1 MELTFHNN
9 YKEESDK
16 EIVEKIITVPY
27 NEEAAAYLLYNRYD
41 PLLFKLYRK
50 IFDKNLSWYDDC
62 LGDLFDYLKGKN
74 QDWNKLRTFEW
85 RCNFGPWLGR
95 TANNR
100 FLEIKPYLIGK
111 IQNPISIDDDEDRT
125 PIQLPDNGFEDYEQL
140 QKKIMLLEAIGM
152 LKDPDQKFV
161 ILKRLQ
167 GYNSKE
173 IAELLTKA
181 WEKHGV
187 KKYDNKG
194 NFVVPTSGYV
204 DVRTQRA
211 KDRLKEIIIKLY

>member
-1 MELTFHNN
+1 MELAFHNN

-111 IQNPISIDDDEDRT
+111 IQDR
-125 PIQLPDNGFEDYEQL
+125 
-140 QKKIMLLEAIGM
+140 K
-152 LKDPDQKFV
+152 
-161 ILKRLQ
+161 
-167 GYNSKE
+167 S
-173 IAELLTKA
+173 
-181 WEKHGV
+181 
-187 KKYDNKG
+187 
-194 NFVVPTSGYV
+194 VV
-204 DVRTQRA
+204 
-211 KDRLKEIIIKLY
+211 

>member
-111 IQNPISIDDDEDRT
+111 IQNSISIDDDEDRT
-125 PIQLPDNGFEDYEQL
+125 PVQLPDNGVEDYEQL

-194 NFVVPTSGYV
+194 NLVVPTSGYV
-204 DVRTQRA
+204 DVRT
-211 KDRLKEIIIKLY
+211 

>member
-111 IQNPISIDDDEDRT
+111 IQNSISIDDDEDRT
-125 PIQLPDNGFEDYEQL
+125 PVQLPDNGFEDRYAAVIIYILIRVSNPVVLICYEEVLKGAFRQC
-140 QKKIMLLEAIGM
+140 IYCSILLSP
-152 LKDPDQKFV
+152 L
-161 ILKRLQ
+161 
-167 GYNSKE
+167 
-173 IAELLTKA
+173 
-181 WEKHGV
+181 
-187 KKYDNKG
+187 
-194 NFVVPTSGYV
+194 
-204 DVRTQRA
+204 
-211 KDRLKEIIIKLY
+211 

>member
-74 QDWNKLRTFEW
+74 QDWNKLRTLV
-85 RCNFGPWLGR
+85 R
-95 TANNR
+95 
-100 FLEIKPYLIGK
+100 
-111 IQNPISIDDDEDRT
+111 QNCKQSFPGNQTISDR
-125 PIQLPDNGFEDYEQL
+125 
-140 QKKIMLLEAIGM
+140 K
-152 LKDPDQKFV
+152 
-161 ILKRLQ
+161 
-167 GYNSKE
+167 NSE
-173 IAELLTKA
+173 F
-181 WEKHGV
+181 H
-187 KKYDNKG
+187 
-194 NFVVPTSGYV
+194 
-204 DVRTQRA
+204 
-211 KDRLKEIIIKLY
+211 LYR

>member
-1 MELTFHNN
+1 MELTIHNN

-100 FLEIKPYLIGK
+100 FSLVSRLNGTLVK
-111 IQNPISIDDDEDRT
+111 IIN
-125 PIQLPDNGFEDYEQL
+125 
-140 QKKIMLLEAIGM
+140 
-152 LKDPDQKFV
+152 
-161 ILKRLQ
+161 
-167 GYNSKE
+167 
-173 IAELLTKA
+173 
-181 WEKHGV
+181 
-187 KKYDNKG
+187 KYK
-194 NFVVPTSGYV
+194 T
-204 DVRTQRA
+204 
-211 KDRLKEIIIKLY
+211 I